1 MPSLLVAFVLAA
13 HAPITFPPESYPA
26 LERAGTPV
34 PSITSV
40 VNGATTYSGSQTVH
54 IWRGEAAQMEVFG
67 PVVGTALGVDIFLAD
82 GTTPAPLMVG
92 SIVTRKPSSVVIKV
106 DVAAVVTRAT
116 YVVRFRYAASVGT
129 PDEFTVRVYDRGY
142 IASLAANPVTP
153 RVGEKATITATGNNL
168 ENARLDLTK
177 IGLATS
183 AYAVIARS
191 ATTLTFTLA
200 FGVADSAYIHGFHFF
215 DEAIGSA
222 LGTLD
227 GGYGGARLSLLV
239 RPAPIITSV
248 TPAAT
253 VGSATVT
260 IGGSGLNPGHGWIP
274 TIRVGGMPSTLELP
288 VTVVNGSTLR
298 FQSGASSNYQDL
310 FLVYSRNDGSGAST
324 STALPHQVLA
334 QLTPVI
340 QRAGTVLYGSG
351 PADCGATSCP
361 TGSDTRVFYLRQH
374 LPNQIQGLWLQ
385 PAPNTPVI
393 VKHGSNTLTVTGTSH
408 NSVTVTIPAGA
419 TSASGPITVQTGGGT
434 ATSPRVVYYA
444 PPPSGLTLEKPDH
457 LGPTASSVPV
467 TDGKLYRD
475 TWYRV
480 VGNDLHIIPYQA
492 EPSHVTDLVSPEV
505 YMVPSQPFVTA
516 IGPGWTNFLVP
527 ANHVTGPATLTYRH
541 WNGSATIGTF
551 QVLAK
556 PIVVTALEVAAGS
569 TSWFANGSVQ
579 GTVADRTIQ
588 SGTTM
593 TLTVRAQYASSGT
606 LPTLVVTSSDA
617 AVSVGGPYAFT
628 PSTVSYNPNA
638 STPIW
643 PSVQVPLQVQP
654 LSATRTITLT
664 VRAGDAP
671 GATATVPVTLAPVPL
686 PKLESVAFEPTEVT
700 GGTHAKARIVLAS
713 APPAPMALPVSSKD
727 VVQLPS
733 SVTLT
738 ARETVLQ
745 VQTPAVTQVTPVT
758 ITVGSGAAARS
769 ASLTLYPVIGVQ
781 SITPAVSP
789 IPAGSVTDAT
799 LSLDHAAWAPTAV
812 TLTSADPSLLT
823 VPATVTLQR
832 GERTVR
838 VPLTASAGVPTV
850 VSVNVEARIGTRVHT
865 ATIRVGPR
873 S

>member
-1 MPSLLVAFVLAA
+1 MPSLLVALVLAA
-13 HAPITFPPESYPA
+13 HAPFIVPPESFPA
-26 LERAGTPV
+26 LEGSGTPV
-34 PSITSV
+34 ASISSV

-67 PVVGTALGVDIFLAD
+67 SAVGTALGIDIFLAD
-82 GTTPAPLMVG
+82 GTTPAPLMLG
-92 SIVTRKPSSVVIKV
+92 SIVTRKPSSAVITV
-106 DVAAVVTRAT
+106 DVAAVVNRAT
-116 YVVRFRYAASVGT
+116 YVVRFRYAASVSA
-129 PDEFTVRVYDRGY
+129 PDQFKVRVYDRGHV
-142 IASLAANPVTP
+142 SSFAATPVTP
-153 RVGEKATITATGNNL
+153 RAGETITITATGNNL
-168 ENARLDLTK
+168 EKARLDLTK
-177 IGLATS
+177 LGLPTS
-183 AYAVIARS
+183 GYSMVARS

-215 DEAIGSA
+215 DEDIGTF

-260 IGGSGLNPGHGWIP
+260 IGGSGLNPGHGWSP
-274 TIRVGGMPSTLELP
+274 RIRVGSMSSTVELP
-288 VTVVNGSTLR
+288 VTVVNGSTLQ
-298 FQSGASSNYQDL
+298 FQSGASSNYKDL
-310 FLVYSRNDGSGAST
+310 HLVYSRNDGSGAST
-324 STALPHQVLA
+324 STQLPHQVLA
-334 QLTPVI
+334 QLTPVV

-361 TGSDTRVFYLRQH
+361 TGSDARVSYLRQH
-374 LPNQIQGLWLQ
+374 LPNEIQGLWLQ
-385 PAPNTPVI
+385 PAANTPVL
-393 VKHGSNTLTVTGTSH
+393 VKHGSNTLTVTSASH

-444 PPPSGLTLEKPDH
+444 PPPSGLTLEKPDQ
-457 LGPTASSVPV
+457 LGPTAPSVPV

-480 VGNDLHIIPYQA
+480 VGNGLHIIPYQA
-492 EPSHVTDLVSPEV
+492 EPGHVTDLVSPEV
-505 YMVPSQPFVTA
+505 YVLPAQPFVTA

-527 ANHVTGPATLTYRH
+527 ANHVTGPATLTYKH

-556 PIVVTALEVAAGS
+556 PIVVTAVEVAAGT

-593 TLTVRAQYASSGT
+593 TLTVRAHYASSGT
-606 LPTLVVTSSDA
+606 LPALVVTSSDA
-617 AVSVGGPYAFT
+617 AVSVGGSYAFT

-643 PSVQVPLQVQP
+643 PVVQVPLQVQP
-654 LSATRTITLT
+654 LSATRTVTLT
-664 VRAGDAP
+664 FKTGDAP
-671 GATATVPVTLAPVPL
+671 GAVATVPVTLAPVPL
-686 PKLESVAFEPTEVT
+686 PKLESVAFEPTEMT

-713 APPAPMALPVSSKD
+713 APPVPMALPISSKD
-727 VVQLPS
+727 AVQLPS

-745 VQTPAVTQVTPVT
+745 VQTPTVTQVTPVT
-758 ITVGSGAAARS
+758 ITVGSGAVARS
-769 ASLTLYPVIGVQ
+769 ASLTLYPMIGVQ

-789 IPAGSVTDAT
+789 IPAGSVTDGT
-799 LSLDHAAWAPTAV
+799 LSLDHAAWAPTVV
-812 TLTSADPSLLT
+812 TLTSADPSVLT
-823 VPATVTLQR
+823 VPTSVTLQR

-838 VPLTASAGVPTV
+838 VPLTALTGGPTV